1 MRKSHVQRREEIIHA
16 ALDIAAEKGSRDAT
30 TQAIADRVGIAQA
43 TVFRHFRSRDEIF
56 ASALEWIGDSL
67 FVALRDV
74 LTSGEPPPLRLRLL
88 IRRHLAFIGRHKGI
102 PRLLL
107 SDRLHLESPHLK
119 RIVLGI
125 MSRYTVEVRR
135 VIEEGI
141 ERGEFRDDVDAEM
154 IADMLIALIQGLVL
168 RWSLTDFSL
177 SLDVMADQ
185 MWNFLQ
191 PLLAPADSAES
202 K

>member
-1 MRKSHVQRREEIIHA
+1 MRKSHIQRREEIIQA

-56 ASALEWIGDSL
+56 ASSLEWIGDSL
-67 FVALRDV
+67 FGALRDV

-88 IRRHLAFIGRHKGI
+88 IRRHLGFISRHKGI

-125 MSRYTVEVRR
+125 MSRYTAELRH

-141 ERGEFRDDVDAEM
+141 ERGEFRDDVDADL
-154 IADMLIALIQGLVL
+154 IADMLIALIQGVVL

-177 SLDVMADQ
+177 SLDGMADQ
-185 MWNFLQ
+185 MWHFLQ
-191 PLLAPADSAES
+191 PLLVPADAAGS